1 MMLSNE
7 LGKLE
12 SFKNCSEKLD
22 CRDVNLIWSFFSS
35 RNIISTDQLQRLQ
48 MPSKKRMGMLSF
60 NPFTLLFLLAFNDLR
75 VSSNLM
81 MNIY

>member
-22 CRDVNLIWSFFSS
+22 CRDANRIWSFFSS
-35 RNIISTDQLQRLQ
+35 RSIISTDQLQRLQ
-48 MPSKKRMGMLSF
+48 TPSKKRIGVLSF
-60 NPFTLLFLLAFNDLR
+60 RLIFFDLTNFDLA
-75 VSSNLM
+75 SNLM

>member
-1 MMLSNE
+1 MLSNE

-35 RNIISTDQLQRLQ
+35 RSIISTDQLQRLQ
-48 MPSKKRMGMLSF
+48 TPSKKRMGASS
-60 NPFTLLFLLAFNDLR
+60 FTLIFFDPTNFDLD
-75 VSSNLM
+75 SNLM
-81 MNIY
+81 MNND

>member
-1 MMLSNE
+1 MLSNE

-35 RNIISTDQLQRLQ
+35 RSIISTDQLQRLQ
-48 MPSKKRMGMLSF
+48 TPSKKRMGALSF
-60 NPFTLLFLLAFNDLR
+60 TLIFFDPTNFDLN
-75 VSSNLM
+75 SNLM
-81 MNIY
+81 MNNN

>member
-1 MMLSNE
+1 MLSNE

-35 RNIISTDQLQRLQ
+35 RSIISTDQLQRLQ
-48 MPSKKRMGMLSF
+48 TPSKKRMGVLSF
-60 NPFTLLFLLAFNDLR
+60 RLIFFDPTNFDLD
-75 VSSNLM
+75 SNLM
-81 MNIY
+81 MNND